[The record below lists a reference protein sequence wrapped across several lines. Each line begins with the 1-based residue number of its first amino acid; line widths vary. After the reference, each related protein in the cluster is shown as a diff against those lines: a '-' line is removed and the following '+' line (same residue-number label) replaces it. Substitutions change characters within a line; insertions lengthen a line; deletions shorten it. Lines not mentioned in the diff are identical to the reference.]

1 MVAVDVTYVP
11 SSGVRG
17 PTGNMAPMPNAPVGV
32 PATLTSPDEVS
43 LRDLFLVVK
52 RWWIVILLV
61 ALVAGIAVVVYLRSR
76 PPVYLA
82 TATTVVSRAQ
92 VDVQTSSNLAVRP
105 DLDVTFEA
113 YQALATGQAVLSA
126 TAAALADPEL
136 DVEQLRSMLELQRL
150 VGAPNQVSDL
160 LVVNHL
166 ARSQD
171 AQTSAR
177 LATAWAE
184 ASLSAVQAMVREN
197 LGSLRSFGG
206 ETLAFAEAELGL
218 AEQALRDYRVRA
230 EVQTE
235 PQRLDQLR
243 RSLDAVGDQLVQVRL
258 LLPARLAELESLRS
272 RLAVDPQALVV
283 LSDAPEAPLSVQGGV
298 WSLEAR
304 VAALTAQETSLAAQH
319 LALEDEIAVIGLRV
333 VDHQMGLATL
343 TRTFDAALAQVNAL
357 STIGPA
363 TEYLSLLAGGR
374 MRLSAAAAAPQQPE
388 GRPVLVFGL
397 LTVLAVALAGAVL
410 VLLAEAVRAPDEAD
424 VAESAMVTSG

>member
-1 MVAVDVTYVP
+1 
-11 SSGVRG
+11 
-17 PTGNMAPMPNAPVGV
+17 MAPMPNAPVGV
-32 PATLTSPDEVS
+32 PATLASPDEVS

-92 VDVQTSSNLAVRP
+92 LDVQTSSNLAVRP

-113 YQALATGQAVLSA
+113 YQALAMGQAVLNA
-126 TAAALADPEL
+126 TAAALSDPEL

-150 VGAPNQVSDL
+150 VGAANQVSDL

-235 PQRLDQLR
+235 PQRLELLR

-319 LALEDEIAVIGLRV
+319 LALEDEIAALGLRV

-343 TRTFDAALAQVNAL
+343 TRTFDAALAQANAL

-374 MRLSAAAAAPQQPE
+374 MRLSAAAAVPQQAE

-397 LTVLAVALAGAVL
+397 LTVLGVALAGAVL

-424 VAESAMVTSG
+424 IAEAATVTSG